1 MKTQNISEKGKE
13 AIKALD
19 SITEKSTM
27 EPIYNYISELQWKDQ
42 EWDKIH
48 SLNLRYIEE
57 LEGIRSLESKATLR
71 NALSNVTEEDALFIG
86 KKILKWERP
95 SDESIIHQVKNE
107 LLASPDFWVN
117 QTNLS
122 GSDWL
127 KIFQYLQMNGY
138 EINTL
143 Y

>member
-1 MKTQNISEKGKE
+1 MKAESEKGKLAIE
-13 AIKALD
+13 ALN

-27 EPIYNYISELQWKDQ
+27 EPIYNYISELQWKDR
-42 EWDKIH
+42 EWAKI
-48 SLNLRYIEE
+48 NDQNCKRIEE
-57 LEGIRSLESKATLR
+57 LESEARMKSKDLLK
-71 NALSNVTEEDALFIG
+71 NALSKVSNEDALFIG

-95 SDESIIHQVKNE
+95 SDESIIYQIKNE
-107 LLASPDFWVN
+107 LLASPNFWVN

>member
-1 MKTQNISEKGKE
+1 MKTESEKGKLAIE
-13 AIKALD
+13 ALN
-19 SITEKSTM
+19 SITEKSVM
-27 EPIYNYISELQWKDQ
+27 EPIYNYIAELQWKVEQ
-42 EWDKIH
+42 WAKINEQ
-48 SLNLRYIEE
+48 NLKPQ
-57 LEGIRSLESKATLR
+57 LKPDSKKTLQD
-71 NALSNVTEEDALFIG
+71 ALSKIIEDDALFIG
-86 KKILKWERP
+86 KSILKWERP

-107 LLASPDFWVN
+107 LLSSPNFWVS

>member
-1 MKTQNISEKGKE
+1 MKTENLSEKGRE

-19 SITEKSTM
+19 SITEKSKM

-42 EWDKIH
+42 EWAKINEQN
-48 SLNLRYIEE
+48 SKRIDE
-57 LEGIRSLESKATLR
+57 LESGARMKSKDLLK
-71 NALSNVTEEDALFIG
+71 NALSKVSNDDALFIG
-86 KKILKWERP
+86 KKILKWES

-107 LLASPDFWVN
+107 LLASPNFWVN
-117 QTNLS
+117 VTNLS

>member
-1 MKTQNISEKGKE
+1 
-13 AIKALD
+13 
-19 SITEKSTM
+19 M
-27 EPIYNYISELQWKDQ
+27 EPIYNYISELQWKDR
-42 EWDKIH
+42 EWAKI
-48 SLNLRYIEE
+48 NDQNCKRIEE
-57 LEGIRSLESKATLR
+57 LESEARMKSKDLLK
-71 NALSNVTEEDALFIG
+71 NALSKVSNEDALFIG

-95 SDESIIHQVKNE
+95 SDESIIYQIKNE
-107 LLASPDFWVN
+107 LLASPNFWVN